1 MKAVF
6 AYLLILVLTIFTLFV
21 IKSFEISYP
30 LTVINTTRS
39 TELAVVGEGK
49 VDVVPDK
56 ALIEAG
62 ITVSNTQSV
71 AVVQQT
77 INEINNKIIA
87 AMKNLG
93 IEKSDIKTSN
103 YSISPNYSYEDGKST
118 ISGYNGNVTLSI
130 KTKNIQLVS
139 RVIEEATK
147 AGANQIFGA
156 KFIVD
161 KPETYRE
168 QARNKAIE
176 NARQQAKRLA
186 SSLGIDLGR
195 VVNMIE
201 SSPNSS
207 DSLLKTFSAG
217 VGGAA
222 APEIEPGTQTV
233 TSIVTLYFEKK

>member
-1 MKAVF
+1 M
-6 AYLLILVLTIFTLFV
+6 TIFALFV

-39 TELAVVGEGK
+39 TELAVAGEGK

-62 ITVSNTQSV
+62 ITVSNVQSV
-71 AVVQQT
+71 AGVQQT
-77 INEINNKIIA
+77 INEINNKIVA

-93 IEKSDIKTSN
+93 IERSDIQTSN
-103 YSISPNYSYEDGKST
+103 YSISPNYSYDNGKSA
-118 ISGYNGNVTLSI
+118 ISGYNGNATLSI
-130 KTKNIQLVS
+130 KTKNISLAS

-156 KFIVD
+156 KFIID

-168 QARNKAIE
+168 KARDKAIE

-186 SSLGIDLGR
+186 DSLGITLGR
-195 VVNMIE
+195 VVNIVE
-201 SSPNSS
+201 SSPTSS
-207 DSLLKTFSAG
+207 DSLLRTVSLG

-233 TSIVTLYFEKK
+233 TSVVTLYFEKK